1 MILGSTDLRKT
12 FLLAVRLDKGEH
24 VKEKASVQIRL
35 ERGLIFSLLLMITV
49 FFTSQRIPLS
59 KKKAYRLSA
68 LTTVAMDIVTQTNQ
82 GGLKRPPNLPQVP
95 IPVEDEYLPEDETI
109 EFTDL
114 DVFEDIPLFDGDGTG
129 GSSLVGVGRPRPIRE
144 VIPEYPKSERS
155 RGFAGE
161 VILDILVN
169 AMGKVDSV
177 RVVNNTT
184 RSLRLAQAAVDAA
197 LRSQYMP
204 AKRDGRPVPIWIQ
217 RPYRFEGK

>member
-1 MILGSTDLRKT
+1 MIIGSSDLRKS
-12 FLLAVRLDKGEH
+12 FLLATRLHKGEH

-49 FFTSQRIPLS
+49 FLSSQRIPLR
-59 KKKAYRLSA
+59 KKKTYQLST
-68 LTTVAMDIVTQTNQ
+68 LTTVAMDIVPKTTQ

-109 EFTDL
+109 ELTDL
-114 DVFEDIPLFDGDGTG
+114 DLFEDIPLFDGDGTG
-129 GSSLVGVGRPRPIRE
+129 GSAMVGVGRPRPIRE

-155 RGFAGE
+155 KGFAGE
-161 VILDILVN
+161 VILEILVN
-169 AMGKVDSV
+169 ATGHVDSV
-177 RVVNNTT
+177 RVLNNTT
-184 RSLRLAQAAVDAA
+184 RSRRLAQAAVDAA
-197 LRSQYMP
+197 KRSQYMP